1 MIRIVLVY
9 DHELV
14 RAGFRLILSGQSD
27 IEVIGEAG
35 SAEDGLRLIRA
46 QKPDVALIDVHMPG
60 MSGIELTERVRRA
73 DLATHIIILTV
84 VDDARFPRR
93 LLQSGA
99 LGYLTKA
106 CPADEL
112 LTAVRN
118 VAQGRRYLDATI
130 ARQMALA
137 AVDGEAS
144 PLEALSARELEVAL
158 MLARGSAV
166 NEIAERLHLSPKTV
180 STYKQ
185 RLFEKLDVEHTIALA
200 HLLSAHGL
208 LEAQKQMPP
217 AARTDSA

>member
-1 MIRIVLVY
+1 MIRVVLVD

-14 RAGFRLILSGQSD
+14 RAGFRLILSAQAD
-27 IEVIGEAG
+27 IEVTGEAG
-35 SAEDGLRLIRA
+35 NAEEGLRLIRA
-46 QKPDVALIDVHMPG
+46 QKPEVALLDVHMPG

-73 DLATHIIILTV
+73 ELPTQIIIVTV

-118 VAQGRRYLDATI
+118 VAQGKRYLDAAI
-130 ARQMALA
+130 AREMALA

-144 PLEALSARELEVAL
+144 PLESLSSRELEVAL
-158 MLARGSAV
+158 MLARGIAI

-185 RLFEKLDVEHTIALA
+185 RLFEKLGVEHTIALA
-200 HLLSAHGL
+200 HLLGAHGM
-208 LEAQKQMPP
+208 LEDRKQAPP
-217 AARTDSA
+217 ALAGG

>member
-1 MIRIVLVY
+1 MIRVVLVD

-14 RAGFRLILSGQSD
+14 RAGFRLILSGQPD
-27 IEVIGEAG
+27 IEVVGEAG
-35 SAEDGLRLIRA
+35 NAEEGLRLIRA
-46 QKPDVALIDVHMPG
+46 QKPEVALLDVHMPG

-73 DLATHIIILTV
+73 ELPTQIIIVTV

-112 LTAVRN
+112 LSAVRT
-118 VAQGRRYLDATI
+118 VAQGKRYLDATI
-130 ARQMALA
+130 AREMALA

-144 PLEALSARELEVAL
+144 PLESLSSRELEVAL
-158 MLARGSAV
+158 MLARGIAI

-185 RLFEKLDVEHTIALA
+185 RLFEKLDIEHTIALA
-200 HLLSAHGL
+200 HLLGAHGM
-208 LEAQKQMPP
+208 LEDRKQAPP
-217 AARTDSA
+217 ALAGG

>member
-1 MIRIVLVY
+1 MIRVVLVD

-14 RAGFRLILSGQSD
+14 RAGFCLILSSQPD
-27 IEVIGEAG
+27 IDVTGEAG
-35 SAEDGLRLIRA
+35 NAEDGLRLIRTH
-46 QKPDVALIDVHMPG
+46 KPDVALVDVHMPG

-73 DLATHIIILTV
+73 DLATNIVILTV

-112 LTAVRN
+112 LTAVRT

-144 PLEALSARELEVAL
+144 PLESLSSRELEVAL

-185 RLFEKLDVEHTIALA
+185 RLFEKLAVEHTIALA

-208 LEAQKQMPP
+208 LDQ
-217 AARTDSA
+217 RVHSH

>member
-1 MIRIVLVY
+1 MVSVVLVD

-14 RAGFRLILSGQSD
+14 RAGFRLILSAQPD
-27 IEVIGEAG
+27 IEVVGEAG
-35 SAEDGLRLIRA
+35 GAEEGLRLIRA
-46 QKPDVALIDVHMPG
+46 QKPNVALLDVHMPG

-73 DLATHIIILTV
+73 ELPTQIIILTV

-106 CPADEL
+106 CPAEEL

-118 VAQGRRYLDATI
+118 VAQGKRYLDATI
-130 ARQMALA
+130 AREMALA
-137 AVDGEAS
+137 AVDGESS
-144 PLEALSARELEVAL
+144 PLESLSSRELEVAL
-158 MLARGSAV
+158 MLARGIAI

-185 RLFEKLDVEHTIALA
+185 RLFEKLGVEHTIALA
-200 HLLSAHGL
+200 HLLGAHGM
-208 LEAQKQMPP
+208 LEGGRKAPP
-217 AARTDSA
+217 ALADG

>member
-1 MIRIVLVY
+1 MIRVVLVD

-14 RAGFRLILSGQSD
+14 RAGFRLILSAQSD
-27 IEVIGEAG
+27 IEVTGEAG
-35 SAEDGLRLIRA
+35 NAEEGLRLIRA
-46 QKPDVALIDVHMPG
+46 QKPEVALLDVHMPG

-73 DLATHIIILTV
+73 ELPTQIIIVTV

-118 VAQGRRYLDATI
+118 VAQGKRYLDAAI
-130 ARQMALA
+130 AREMALA

-144 PLEALSARELEVAL
+144 PLESLSSRELEVAL
-158 MLARGSAV
+158 MLARGIAI

-185 RLFEKLDVEHTIALA
+185 RLFEKLGVEHTIARA
-200 HLLSAHGL
+200 HLLGAHGMIEDRKL
-208 LEAQKQMPP
+208 APP
-217 AARTDSA
+217 ALAGG